1 MEKLL
6 ALAQHLELKHLVWD
20 DEIYYNVSLEDF
32 NAQSGANYEDVAD
45 MPYPNK
51 PFLKYLE
58 NEGIKFSDEVEVN
71 GNYYTFEGEEY
82 LICTDDE
89 ADTYWD
95 EDLENYIDEC
105 ILPEIPERY
114 RGYFDKAAFKSDCEV
129 DGRGHSLASYDGVEN
144 EVKIDDTWYYLYR
157 TN

>member
-1 MEKLL
+1 
-6 ALAQHLELKHLVWD
+6 
-20 DEIYYNVSLEDF
+20 
-32 NAQSGANYEDVAD
+32 
-45 MPYPNK
+45 MPYPNN

-71 GNYYTFEGEEY
+71 GDYYIFEGEEY

-105 ILPEIPERY
+105 VLPEIPERY
-114 RGYFDKAAFKSDCEV
+114 RNYFDKVAFKDCEV
-129 DGRGHSLASYDGVEN
+129 DGRGHSLARYDGVEN